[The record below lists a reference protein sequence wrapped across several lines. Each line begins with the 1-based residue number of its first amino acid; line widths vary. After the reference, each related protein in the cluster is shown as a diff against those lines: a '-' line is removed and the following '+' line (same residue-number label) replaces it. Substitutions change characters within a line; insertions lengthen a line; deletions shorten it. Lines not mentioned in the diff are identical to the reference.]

1 MALFWSFFNRRPRG
15 AVPARDA
22 APDAVP
28 APGRETPAAR
38 RFPAVF
44 PDDPTA
50 YEAFRDN
57 DARLKLWL
65 PPPVVE
71 ALERVEQT
79 GELNRPALLRE
90 LLFCY
95 VYGAYDLQRMR
106 ELGDGLY
113 WRPGDGFPLF
123 SRPPRPVV
131 VREGELRAELGKS
144 TVDLLLWL
152 PRRLRE
158 DLDALAAAEGV
169 TPSQFARHVLVAE
182 LFGRHYLNGRRRLL
196 VEALSQADRDAE
208 DMVGDYDPHG

>member
-15 AVPARDA
+15 AVPSRDA

-44 PDDPTA
+44 PDDPAA

-106 ELGDGLY
+106 ELADGLY
-113 WRPGDGFPLF
+113 WRPGGAFLF
-123 SRPPRPVV
+123 SRPPRPAVV
-131 VREGELRAELGKS
+131 VREEALRTELGKS
-144 TVDLLLWL
+144 TVDVLLHL
-152 PRRLRE
+152 PRRLRA

-169 TPSQFARHVLVAE
+169 TASQFARHVLVAE
-182 LFGRHYLNGRRRLL
+182 LFGRHYLTGGRRLL
-196 VEALSQADRDAE
+196 VEALAEADRDGE
-208 DMVGDYDPHG
+208 DLTGDYDPHG